1 MNVGKDYGIR
11 NAGYFALRSLRTE
24 KFFAYWGTDLSSSIT
39 PLECSRDHRVKLSV
53 SRPITVVS
61 NQVFPKKSLV
71 KLSISTKNVQTLVRH
86 SQNDTHRLHIIY
98 VSAGHAARRKI
109 LSN

>member
-61 NQVFPKKSLV
+61 NQVFHKKSLV
-71 KLSISTKNVQTLVRH
+71 KLSISIKMYKH
-86 SQNDTHRLHIIY
+86 
-98 VSAGHAARRKI
+98 
-109 LSN
+109 

>member
-61 NQVFPKKSLV
+61 NQVFHKKSLV
-71 KLSISTKNVQTLVRH
+71 KLSISIKNVQTLVRH
-86 SQNDTHRLHIIY
+86 GQNDTY
-98 VSAGHAARRKI
+98 
-109 LSN
+109 